1 MHFFWHIFPKI
12 CAFLCTISSRKIP
25 DFRQVNS
32 RETRAYS
39 WKYPGILGGD
49 FSPNFAHFFAA
60 IFFWFP
66 EKMRKFTSENKIIRC
81 TEHLLFK
88 NFGDTILCTILQN
101 FPNFPR
107 KNFPRLTIGE
117 VSFLFQTL
125 KILHFGGYFWQIF
138 GGNFGGSATFFS
150 PKFRPQ
156 MFAPNNSNLLIFV
169 SKNHKNFWHDF
180 YKIFGAPPMAR

>member
-1 MHFFWHIFPKI
+1 MHFFWFIFPKI

-32 RETRAYS
+32 RETRAYP

-49 FSPNFAHFFAA
+49 FSPNFAHFFTV

-66 EKMRKFTSENKIIRC
+66 EKMWKFTSENKIIRC
-81 TEHLLFK
+81 AEHLLFK

-138 GGNFGGSATFFS
+138 AGNFGGPDTFFS
-150 PKFRPQ
+150 PKFRPWI
-156 MFAPNNSNLLIFV
+156 FTLNSSNLLIFAH
-169 SKNHKNFWHDF
+169 KNHKKFWHHF